1 MRCWSETVVMR
12 KVRRKGLRSGSG
24 ETSSQEAISAGGRGW
39 WSKGDSNSEPLYDAF
54 VSFIYWKAEST
65 RSAIDRNGSALKFAN
80 DLNPTPYI
88 FGADRISNDV
98 VRIVAHL
105 LMP

>member
-1 MRCWSETVVMR
+1 MLLQSWR
-12 KVRRKGLRSGSG
+12 K
-24 ETSSQEAISAGGRGW
+24 TAAIW

-65 RSAIDRNGSALKFAN
+65 RSAERECTEVRQRAN
-80 DLNPTPYI
+80 DLNPTLYI